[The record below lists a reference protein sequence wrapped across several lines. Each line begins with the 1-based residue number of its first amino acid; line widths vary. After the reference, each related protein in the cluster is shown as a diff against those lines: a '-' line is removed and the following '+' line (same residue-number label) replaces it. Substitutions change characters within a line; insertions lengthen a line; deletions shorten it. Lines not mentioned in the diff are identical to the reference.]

1 VLKAPWPAPKNTLVK
16 PPTNPMPNPSLG
28 NRDLIRA
35 INRSIILN
43 TIKTQGL
50 VARAEVARLTGLSP
64 ATVTG
69 ITADLIDEG
78 LVYEKAPGDS
88 NGGRRPILLAIN
100 PNGAFV
106 AGIKLME
113 NAVVGALV
121 NLEGAVVCKL
131 SVPLAGRVVE
141 DAIGVIAGLVE
152 TLVRCAEVPHTRLL
166 GVGLGLAGIVD
177 SERGVLR
184 RSPYLGWRDLP
195 LRDLLQARLEVPVSI
210 DNDVNTLTLAEQW
223 FGAGQGAEDFLA
235 ITVGRGVGLGIVTN
249 RQFYRGVHGGAG
261 EFGHTV
267 VDPQGPLCDCG
278 KHGCLE
284 TFVGD
289 PGLLRMAHEMYAGQG
304 AAVDG
309 SGALNPEAAPR
320 TTDELLAL
328 AEAGDECARAV
339 FARAGEI
346 LGRSVANLI
355 NIFNPERVILSG
367 EGVRYGKWLFGPM
380 QVAVAQHALPGLRE
394 DAQIS
399 IEPWGDDAWARGAA
413 SLVLRQLF
421 EHPAHQDAIQ
431 QAA

>member
-1 VLKAPWPAPKNTLVK
+1 MSNSP
-16 PPTNPMPNPSLG
+16 LG

-43 TIKTQGL
+43 TIKRMGL
-50 VARAEVARLTGLSP
+50 VARAEAARLTGLSP

-78 LVYEKAPGDS
+78 LVFEKEPGDS
-88 NGGRRPILLAIN
+88 SGGRRPIMLAIN

-113 NAVVGALV
+113 NVVVGALV

-131 SVPLAGRVVE
+131 SVPLAERVPE
-141 DAIGVIAGLVE
+141 AALEVIARLVD
-152 TLVRCAEVPHTRLL
+152 TLVSCAEVPHERLL

-195 LRDLLQARLEVPVSI
+195 LRDLLQARLNVPVSI

-223 FGAGQGAEDFLA
+223 FGAGQGVDDFLA
-235 ITVGRGVGLGIVTN
+235 ITVGRGVGLGIVAN

-278 KHGCLE
+278 KRGCLE
-284 TFVGD
+284 AFVGD
-289 PGLLRMAHEMYAGQG
+289 PGLLRAAREMYAVV
-304 AAVDG
+304 A
-309 SGALNPEAAPR
+309 EMPR
-320 TTDELLAL
+320 RGVSTVVPQSTDELLAL
-328 AEAGDECARAV
+328 AEAGDASARAV

-355 NIFNPERVILSG
+355 NIFNPERVIISG
-367 EGVRYGKWLFGPM
+367 EGARYGKWLFEPM
-380 QVAVAQHALPGLRE
+380 LAAVAVHAMPALRE
-394 DAQIS
+394 DALIS

-421 EHPAHQDAIQ
+421 EHPVRRDEITALA
-431 QAA
+431 